1 MSFIEDFV
9 THVDSDN
16 EDALNIYNELS
27 ALYKE
32 TLKIFPEEINLLG
45 VYFIDILK
53 FLTNT
58 HFKLK
63 EISIGF
69 EPPDANVT
77 GSLNKWP
84 YLGYEDLKQAPI
96 NTKKSFGKS
105 LVSKPNTLEVISNS
119 LVNFG
124 KSFFPVSLPSVSCL
138 SFSVDS
144 GNRILLS
151 RKAKSSL
158 LTLSSGW
165 FSIPYLMD
173 QLKIIDDVVSQVMVK
188 QGHKLNVD
196 VARHLIRSHISAN
209 TSDGIHAMEP
219 FHDILFLKS
228 GVELQSRMLGSLAK
242 RKGVPIINTLHG
254 EGFGIYDEPIFSELG
269 EQLYSSALIGYGP
282 GCAQHNSSYQYGM
295 KKRCIYLESD
305 GVQVKRFY
313 QPEFKGVQKNL
324 RSISIYYY
332 PTTLSGS
339 SHRYGPYR
347 DTSDYLYIKWQKCI
361 TDLFGDELII
371 KAHPKEKYSTAC
383 SFPTNQVIT
392 GGFEELLSNVDVFV
406 FDYIGTA
413 FNIAC
418 ATDKPV
424 IYFDLGIRK
433 ISPVALEEIKHRT
446 IYIDIKNGLPSKDD
460 ILEQLDF
467 KAQENRFTKKYSLST
482 NGVTRLE
489 AFELGIQKLI

>member
-9 THVDSDN
+9 TYVDSDN

-53 FLTNT
+53 FLTHT

-63 EISIGF
+63 EIYFGY
-69 EPPDANVT
+69 EPSDAKVT

-96 NTKKSFGKS
+96 NTNKIFGKN
-105 LVSKPNTLEVISNS
+105 VDSKPSKQKLLGNS
-119 LVNFG
+119 LANFG
-124 KSFFPVSLPSVSCL
+124 KSFLPVGLPSVSCL
-138 SFSVDS
+138 SFSFDS
-144 GNRILLS
+144 GNKILLS
-151 RKAKSSL
+151 RKTKSSL

-173 QLKIIDDVVSQVMVK
+173 QIKIIDDVVSQLMVK
-188 QGHKLNVD
+188 HEHKLRVD
-196 VARHLIRSHISAN
+196 VACHLIRSHILAN
-209 TSDGIHAMEP
+209 TSEGMTIKDH
-219 FHDILFLKS
+219 FKDVLLLKS
-228 GVELQSRMLGSLAK
+228 GVELQNRMLGSLAK
-242 RKGVPIINTLHG
+242 RKGVPVINTLHG
-254 EGFGIYDEPIFSELG
+254 EGFGVYDEPIFSELG
-269 EQLYSSALIGYGP
+269 EQLYSSALIGYGSAY
-282 GCAQHNSSYQYGM
+282 AQHHPSYRYGM
-295 KKRCIYLESD
+295 KKECIYLESD
-305 GVQVKRFY
+305 GVQAKRFY

-324 RSISIYYY
+324 QSISLYYY

-347 DTSDYLYIKWQKCI
+347 DTADYLYLKWQKCI

-371 KAHPKEKYSTAC
+371 KAHPKEKYSTSC

-392 GGFEELLSNVDVFV
+392 GDFEELLSSVDVFV

-433 ISPVALEEIKHRT
+433 ISPVALDEIKQRT
-446 IYIDIKNGLPSKDD
+446 IYVDIKKGLPTKDE
-460 ILEQLDF
+460 ILDQLDF
-467 KAQENRFTKKYSLST
+467 GCMENRFTKNFSLSS
-482 NGVTRLE
+482 NGYSRLE
-489 AFELGIQKLI
+489 ALELGIQKLI